1 MLNGRTLYTL
11 LTIGLSITTQQA
23 QAHNYPEH
31 AQQGNLLQND
41 SLQDYFPQENPSQD
55 IIVNQLT
62 AGVSSQL
69 RHGPVIPGE
78 TLSSI
83 TKQRAPK
90 NMSRDR
96 YMDLIF
102 QLNPQAF
109 INQNKNKLKVDSL
122 LTLPGYRDEDNNNN
136 VHTANQRTMFNE
148 EQIILAEYG
157 PLLQIEHNT
166 TAAPFLPQIPI
177 RVIEPNTLNQKQ
189 KQAILQDQIQQSIMH
204 EQVTL
209 IQQISQLEQQ
219 LTKSQQTISN
229 LSNSQQQLTLKNR
242 NLIEQIQDLHVKY
255 DHIINNYTFSPKY

>member
-1 MLNGRTLYTL
+1 MLNGRTLCTL

-23 QAHNYPEH
+23 QAHNSPEH
-31 AQQGNLLQND
+31 TQQGNLSQNS
-41 SLQDYFPQENPSQD
+41 SLQDNFSQD

-62 AGVSSQL
+62 VGVSSQL

-83 TKQRAPK
+83 AKQRAPK
-90 NMSRDR
+90 NMSRDQ

-102 QLNPQAF
+102 QLNPKAF
-109 INQNKNKLKVDSL
+109 INQNRNKLKVDSL
-122 LTLPGYRDEDNNNN
+122 LTLPSYRDKDNYND
-136 VHTANQRTMFNE
+136 VHAANQRTMFNE

-157 PLLQIEHNT
+157 PLLQIKHNT
-166 TAAPFLPQIPI
+166 TDLFLPQIPI
-177 RVIEPNTLNQKQ
+177 RVIAPNTLDQKQ

-209 IQQISQLEQQ
+209 IQQINQLEQQ
-219 LTKSQQTISN
+219 LTKSQQTIST